1 MKFLT
6 IIVAYITLIL
16 MNMYLMVNIINIQ
29 GGSLGLSWLFAVILL
44 GGMFTIFLTLFKVTY
59 LRRSLLFLSI
69 FYIYFIL
76 HIAID
81 IPDPSAIWGY
91 VFGTTSGT
99 LLFYVLGFFM
109 AIIINR
115 LLLDAN
121 SSRWLLRFSLAGFTV
136 YNLSAVGMILFAI
149 SGFATVLRSDI
160 FLIQAPGTEGL
171 YQRPGDFLSIAFLIQ
186 SLVFYRMQ
194 MLVDGRSS
202 FFRICIYY
210 IFTITYVTIY
220 IISMMTAQMIGSNKG
235 FLAVAA
241 VGLVTLTFLFAM
253 RSDKLKK
260 FLNSTIVYPKHL
272 FAGLVLKRFLSVFA
286 LVLIFSGLLIWGVMT
301 QLDISLQATRVMS
314 FGDDSQSPLSSR
326 MDILQNFHIHFLESP
341 VLGNMNVDAE
351 TTGDGSYVHSL
362 LGSLLT
368 HTGIL
373 GFLFFLSYVF
383 CAIKELLANGI
394 HQDGRYPRFIS
405 NGDKI
410 FFFSIFLVL
419 FGIATI
425 GTFLTWAPLWFGMGL
440 LFQAVIHRSRLSHH
454 EHAII

>member
-59 LRRSLLFLSI
+59 VRRSLLFLSI

-136 YNLSAVGMILFAI
+136 YNLSAVGMILFAF

-286 LVLIFSGLLIWGVMT
+286 LVLIFSGLLIWV
-301 QLDISLQATRVMS
+301 
-314 FGDDSQSPLSSR
+314 
-326 MDILQNFHIHFLESP
+326 
-341 VLGNMNVDAE
+341 
-351 TTGDGSYVHSL
+351 
-362 LGSLLT
+362 
-368 HTGIL
+368 
-373 GFLFFLSYVF
+373 
-383 CAIKELLANGI
+383 
-394 HQDGRYPRFIS
+394 
-405 NGDKI
+405 
-410 FFFSIFLVL
+410 
-419 FGIATI
+419 
-425 GTFLTWAPLWFGMGL
+425 
-440 LFQAVIHRSRLSHH
+440 
-454 EHAII
+454 